1 MKQRR
6 MRSVPPPRGQG
17 AESSANVADQ
27 VSRVIATNPG
37 RGRSV
42 WSKTEVSP
50 GIRAAAG
57 VLGIYLSFSV
67 LRLQELYPVLAV
79 PRLPMY
85 LSIAIFVMI
94 VASTPST
101 GWQIFFTEVLAARW
115 QAVLVVLSVATA
127 PLGIWM
133 TGSLMAALNRYS
145 LSVVVFLASALF
157 LRDRRAMG
165 SALRVVLIAA
175 VVVGVY
181 TLGDSAQTIG
191 QTGRVQL
198 GVSLDPND
206 LAQILVALAPL
217 ALYLAQRAGGR
228 SIHWLAAAG
237 ILTMAI
243 VPTESRGGILGLG
256 AVALTLISF
265 GTTKWKKVVYITLV
279 TVAAVAIS
287 SAAGSDSRLTDFSDY
302 EGGEGRVAI
311 WKRGLVW
318 MTWRP
323 WGYGMENFPIFFD
336 WMNGSDRAAHNSF
349 IEVGVELGVLGL
361 VAFCAMWFTLARSL
375 LYQRRTAVSLRGRVA
390 GAEGEAILA
399 TMILAAMAGTVVSGF
414 FLAKAYASITTFI
427 LGLAAATVLGFP
439 FRDPQPIPDGTPQVA
454 PQSSPRQARR
464 HR

>member
-1 MKQRR
+1 
-6 MRSVPPPRGQG
+6 MRSVPPPRG
-17 AESSANVADQ
+17 AAVDSPPNLADQ
-27 VSRVIATNPG
+27 VSSVMATNQG
-37 RGRSV
+37 RARSS
-42 WSKTEVSP
+42 WSRTEVSG
-50 GIRAAAG
+50 GIRAGAW

-79 PRLPMY
+79 PRLPMM
-85 LSIAIFVMI
+85 LSIAIFIMTV
-94 VASTPST
+94 VSTTST

-115 QAVLVVLSVATA
+115 QALLAVLSVVTA

-133 TGSLMAALNRYS
+133 TGSLMAAIYRYS
-145 LSVVVFLASALF
+145 LSVVVFLACALF
-157 LRDRRAMG
+157 LRDRRAMN
-165 SALRVVLIAA
+165 SALRVVLVAA
-175 VVVGVY
+175 VVVGLY
-181 TLGDSAQTIG
+181 ILGESAQTFG
-191 QTGRVQL
+191 QSSRVGL
-198 GVSLDPND
+198 GVTLDPND
-206 LAQILVALAPL
+206 LAQILVALVPL

-228 SIHWLAAAG
+228 GVHWLAAAG
-237 ILTMAI
+237 VITMSI

-265 GTTKWKKVVYITLV
+265 GTTRWKRALYITIV
-279 TVAAVAIS
+279 VVAAVAIS
-287 SAAGSDSRLTDFSDY
+287 SAAGADSRLTDFSDY

-361 VAFCAMWFTLARSL
+361 LAFCAMWFTLARSL

-399 TMILAAMAGTVVSGF
+399 TMMLAAMAGTVVSGF

-439 FRDPQPIPDGTPQVA
+439 FRQAVPIPDKGP
-454 PQSSPRQARR
+454 PPDPGISPRQARR